1 MEGPVSSL
9 QVDIVPAQG
18 EISVGESKF
27 FLCTVTG
34 EADLIT
40 WFSPSGDKIE
50 TGQRISVVRND
61 DLSST
66 LTVYSADIDDAGT
79 YKCVATFDGNESQ
92 ATVNMKIFQ
101 KLTFRNAP
109 SPQEYNEGDDAVIIC
124 DVTSSP
130 PPNVIWKHRSREIIH
145 KKDVRFS
152 VLSNNYLQIRG
163 IKKSDEGTYRCEGRI
178 LARGEISFKDIQII
192 VNVRFS
198 VLSNNYLQIR
208 GIKKSDE
215 GTYRCEGRILARGEI
230 SFKDIQ
236 IIVNVPPAIRTR
248 QTELNATS
256 DIGQSVTLVC
266 DADGFPEPAV
276 SWASLDGNVVVR
288 SDGRVSSLTL
298 KDIQY
303 TDAGQYVCTARSSIG
318 QDSQSMFLEVHL
330 YTENLITIT
339 GLRPD
344 SRYELRMS
352 AINGKGQGESSEST
366 VFKTEP
372 VLYTENLITITGLR
386 PDSRYELR
394 MSAINGKGQGESSE
408 STVFKTEPVQYKLL
422 SVLLLS
428 YAPVS
433 KSPLVEEIDF
443 SLMNYNPPQAN
454 QFTKEF
460 KAHQLKSAFMKGD
473 RISFFGARRL
483 FSANEEHENAQGGA
497 LVESEEDTQGDEQQ
511 SSTNLLEEDKED
523 LEQAV
528 VTYVEELSSGAD
540 DIPVEPTEGDEAEV
554 SSIPLITTAPVDVVV
569 ATDLPTEPTEGE
581 TESAESEEEPLHP
594 SAAGDPQGEAFS
606 AAESLVLLHTE
617 QTADEL
623 TTAEADVLPVVVTDG
638 GTHVQEVK
646 TVQMTEKEMDA
657 TEEATVET
665 TGSEG
670 AIEGTAILMQLDHVP
685 ESTEPGRGAGPLT
698 ERPPATEES
707 PTEKPGVV
715 QMGGLGTVPSE
726 VVSELATGAP
736 VEPPAEHPTGM
747 PVNLIL
753 EEYTVG
759 TALPTVET
767 DGIVPVVYITEV
779 TEVPVGGQVEKI
791 STEAAA
797 GEIESITA
805 AQEEQSLQATKA
817 LASQELI
824 TRVTVSTTQL
834 ILEETGA
841 NVFKFIMTAEPT
853 DSGSGNPPETTV
865 ASAFTTQSAT
875 PVSGDPV
882 EDREPSPPKLEGK
895 AYESGNTLKVN
906 WIKQDDGGSP
916 IRHYLVR
923 YRAKQMD
930 DWKPEIRLPADSEYA
945 ILGGLEWNT
954 EYEVYVVAENQQGKS
969 RPSTL
974 FFRTVPEPTSMP
986 DEMASGS
993 GLGTGAIV
1001 GILIIVFII
1010 LLVVVDVTCYF
1021 LNKCGVLMCIAVNVC
1036 GKPGP
1041 GAKGKDMEEGKA
1053 AFSKDESKEPIVEV
1067 RTEDEHTPN
1076 HDGGNLTE
1084 PNETTPLTEPEHP
1097 ADTTATVE
1105 DMIPSVAT
1113 NSDTITESFATAQNS
1128 PSSETTTLTSSITA
1142 PATTPV
1148 QQASTPKAGVTSPTS
1163 PAPASTEAASKV
1175 APLVDLSDAP
1185 AANSPAAP
1193 SPNPTNAPKAPTA
1206 TKTQA
1211 PAAPPEAVSIPTPA
1225 AEPPKPKTDAVKS
1238 PENEAA
1244 QPNAVMS
1251 PTEAAKNPTSPK
1263 NPSAPDSN
1271 AKPSQNEDFR
1281 VDLDLAKDVF
1291 AVWGNDPPPAVNQ
1304 AAVPAP
1310 AAADSTKPSTPAKDE
1325 YGLFSGTS
1333 MASSQSCS
1341 VLNVMSVLVSL
1352 FAWSRLSLCHVVC
1365 L

>member
-1 MEGPVSSL
+1 MLETRDLIWGLLLIGTAASL

-192 VNVRFS
+192 VNV
-198 VLSNNYLQIR
+198 
-208 GIKKSDE
+208 
-215 GTYRCEGRILARGEI
+215 
-230 SFKDIQ
+230 
-236 IIVNVPPAIRTR
+236 PPAIRTR

-276 SWASLDGNVVVR
+276 SWARVKNVLEESDKYSFTEDGSQMTILNVKKEDQGEYTCIAKNKAGETEQEFSLNVFVKPKITYVENKTALELEEQITLTCEAIGDPTPSIVWSSASRIFTEGEQYTSNRIYQASWTRPEKYESLDGNVVVR

-318 QDSQSMFLEVHL
+318 QDSQSMFLEVHYAPKL
-330 YTENLITIT
+330 QGSVTVYTWEGNPANITCEVFAHPGASIVWFRDGQQLPNANTTNIKIYPTPTASFLEITPDSQSDFGNYNCTATNRIGQESKEFILIQAEVPSSPLINEVSPYSSTARVEFEEPDSSGGVPVLKYKAEWRIVGTSEWMRKEFDARNVYTENLITIT

-372 VLYTENLITITGLR
+372 VHLLYT
-386 PDSRYELR
+386 
-394 MSAINGKGQGESSE
+394 
-408 STVFKTEPVQYKLL
+408 QYKLL
-422 SVLLLS
+422 TVLLLS

-511 SSTNLLEEDKED
+511 SSSNLLEEDKED

-540 DIPVEPTEGDEAEV
+540 DIPVEPTEGDTTEV
-554 SSIPLITTAPVDVVV
+554 SSIPLIPTAPVDVVV

-606 AAESLVLLHTE
+606 SAESLVLLHTE

-623 TTAEADVLPVVVTDG
+623 TTAEADVLPVVVTDE
-638 GTHVQEVK
+638 GTHVQEVT
-646 TVQMTEKEMDA
+646 TVQMIEKEMDA

-670 AIEGTAILMQLDHVP
+670 AIEGTDILMQLDHVP

-736 VEPPAEHPTGM
+736 VESPAEHPTGM
-747 PVNLIL
+747 PVNLVL

-779 TEVPVGGQVEKI
+779 TEDPVGGQVEKI
-791 STEAAA
+791 SMEAAA

-824 TRVTVSTTQL
+824 TGVTVSTTQL

-853 DSGSGNPPETTV
+853 DSASGNPPETTV
-865 ASAFTTQSAT
+865 ASVFTTQSAT

-882 EDREPSPPKLEGK
+882 ED
-895 AYESGNTLKVN
+895 
-906 WIKQDDGGSP
+906 
-916 IRHYLVR
+916 
-923 YRAKQMD
+923 
-930 DWKPEIRLPADSEYA
+930 SE
-945 ILGGLEWNT
+945 
-954 EYEVYVVAENQQGKS
+954 
-969 RPSTL
+969 
-974 FFRTVPEPTSMP
+974 
-986 DEMASGS
+986 
-993 GLGTGAIV
+993 
-1001 GILIIVFII
+1001 
-1010 LLVVVDVTCYF
+1010 
-1021 LNKCGVLMCIAVNVC
+1021 
-1036 GKPGP
+1036 
-1041 GAKGKDMEEGKA
+1041 
-1053 AFSKDESKEPIVEV
+1053 
-1067 RTEDEHTPN
+1067 
-1076 HDGGNLTE
+1076 
-1084 PNETTPLTEPEHP
+1084 
-1097 ADTTATVE
+1097 
-1105 DMIPSVAT
+1105 
-1113 NSDTITESFATAQNS
+1113 
-1128 PSSETTTLTSSITA
+1128 
-1142 PATTPV
+1142 
-1148 QQASTPKAGVTSPTS
+1148 
-1163 PAPASTEAASKV
+1163 
-1175 APLVDLSDAP
+1175 
-1185 AANSPAAP
+1185 
-1193 SPNPTNAPKAPTA
+1193 
-1206 TKTQA
+1206 
-1211 PAAPPEAVSIPTPA
+1211 
-1225 AEPPKPKTDAVKS
+1225 
-1238 PENEAA
+1238 
-1244 QPNAVMS
+1244 
-1251 PTEAAKNPTSPK
+1251 
-1263 NPSAPDSN
+1263 
-1271 AKPSQNEDFR
+1271 
-1281 VDLDLAKDVF
+1281 
-1291 AVWGNDPPPAVNQ
+1291 
-1304 AAVPAP
+1304 
-1310 AAADSTKPSTPAKDE
+1310 
-1325 YGLFSGTS
+1325 
-1333 MASSQSCS
+1333 
-1341 VLNVMSVLVSL
+1341 
-1352 FAWSRLSLCHVVC
+1352 
-1365 L
+1365 